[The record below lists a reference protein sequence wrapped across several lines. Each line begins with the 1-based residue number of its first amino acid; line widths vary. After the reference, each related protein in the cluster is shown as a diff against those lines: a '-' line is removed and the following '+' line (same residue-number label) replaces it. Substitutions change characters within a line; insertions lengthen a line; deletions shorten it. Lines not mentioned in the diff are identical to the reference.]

1 MYDGEF
7 LWHLGSGDDSIE
19 VPLSVEG
26 HVVEET
32 QCRHGNDEGA
42 GRQLFLLGEMEL
54 VSTNLF
60 PTQNLR
66 RLVEMAG
73 EERDLF
79 QVGDLGCEG
88 KIPNLHVL
96 GHSRAQCCHGKN
108 SFAKWNVLQ
117 AAVPWFRKRTWE
129 ETEREKAT
137 KQDVGADLNCW
148 RQPYYRAAV

>member
-1 MYDGEF
+1 
-7 LWHLGSGDDSIE
+7 
-19 VPLSVEG
+19 
-26 HVVEET
+26 
-32 QCRHGNDEGA
+32 
-42 GRQLFLLGEMEL
+42 MEL

-129 ETEREKAT
+129 ETERERAT